1 MKKLLPLLWLFLAS
15 LAAAAPTVND
25 KAINLNFDKISVVTL
40 VNFVYGDILK
50 TNFAVHPDLVELP
63 KQVTVHFQGD
73 FDQGKLSTFMVDL
86 LAGVGVVVEQK
97 RGYVFLRPHVPQ
109 LGEVPDKEIFFYRAK
124 YRPVSSLMDITSSL
138 FKTGRFSV
146 QRNIRAADT
155 QSSQL
160 IQPVPLGMPTAAP
173 AATAPPSPAQRQR
186 QGQESSTSA
195 TAQIDKGETD
205 SFLFEGTEKE
215 IALLQK
221 LLAQV
226 DTPVP
231 EVFVK
236 GMVYEV
242 TTSMKEGSAFNLA
255 VSILKGR
262 FGLTFGQTLVGSTV
276 SFKNAQ
282 IDAVFSALSTDARFK
297 SVSNPSLRVK
307 SGASARFSVGSDV
320 PVLGAVQLDKNG
332 NPVQS
337 IEYKPS
343 GSIFDIKPQIRD
355 SVIDLAIS
363 QQLSSFVATTTGV
376 NNSPTLIKREI
387 STSIGA
393 ADGDLIVI
401 GGLDEDKAS
410 NDSNGFAFLPSWTK
424 SQASDNSKTQIL
436 LVLQVQKM
444 P

>member
-1 MKKLLPLLWLFLAS
+1 MKKLFPLLWLFVAS
-15 LAAAAPTVND
+15 LVAAAPTFSD

-63 KQVTVHFQGD
+63 KTVTVHFQDD
-73 FDQGKLSTFMVDL
+73 FDQAKLSTFMVDL
-86 LAGVGVVVEQK
+86 LAGVGVLVEQK
-97 RGYVFLRPHVPQ
+97 RGYVFLRPHAPQ
-109 LGEVPDKEIFFYRAK
+109 VGEGLDREIFFYRAK

-146 QRNIRAADT
+146 QRNIRAGDT
-155 QSSQL
+155 QSSHANQS
-160 IQPVPLGMPTAAP
+160 IPLGVSPAASAAP
-173 AATAPPSPAQRQR
+173 APAQRQR
-186 QGQESSTSA
+186 HGQESSTSA

-410 NDSNGFAFLPSWTK
+410 NDSNGLSFLPSWIK
-424 SQASDNSKTQIL
+424 SQASDTSKTQIL
-436 LVLQVQKM
+436 LVLQVHKI